1 MLFDPRLKERVD
13 ELFDGEGA
21 FKRLAENLD
30 VIKRTVHKLDPE
42 AEIFIFGSV
51 AENRCNY
58 SSDIDVL
65 IITRI
70 HPATAHFELWKAGV
84 KDPFEVHVHPQEKL
98 AFYEK
103 RAILIKV

>member
-1 MLFDPRLKERVD
+1 MSHEILVKTALRRRE
-13 ELFDGEGA
+13 A

-51 AENRCNY
+51 AENRYNY

-70 HPATAHFELWKAGV
+70 HPATVNFELWKAGI
-84 KDPFEVHVHPQEKL
+84 KDPFEVHVHPPQKL

-103 RAILIKV
+103 RATFIKV

>member
-1 MLFDPRLKERVD
+1 MSHEILVKTALRRRE
-13 ELFDGEGA
+13 A

-30 VIKRTVHKLDPE
+30 VIKRTVNKLDPE

-51 AENRCNY
+51 AENRYNY

-70 HPATAHFELWKAGV
+70 HPATVHFELWKAGV
-84 KDPFEVHVHPQEKL
+84 KDPFEAHVRPPEKL
-98 AFYEK
+98 AFTKK
-103 RAILIKV
+103 RATLIKV

>member
-1 MLFDPRLKERVD
+1 MSHEILVKTALRRRE
-13 ELFDGEGA
+13 A

-30 VIKRTVHKLDPE
+30 VIKRAVHKLDPE
-42 AEIFIFGSV
+42 AEIFGSV
-51 AENRCNY
+51 AENRYNY

-70 HPATAHFELWKAGV
+70 HPATVHFELWKAGV
-84 KDPFEVHVHPQEKL
+84 KDPFEVHVHPPEKL

-103 RAILIKV
+103 RATFIKVL